1 MSRSSRFD
9 PAERDDEVA
18 EVRDAYRERPGISG
32 QVEQA
37 LAERENA
44 KAYGADTSGP
54 DKRLRQL
61 GHTRQKRTRPEAAE
75 ERRGAAEEKGGGEEQ
90 RREPPEGRSAR
101 PKDTAGTGAGDSSF
115 GGEDG
120 GSVAA
125 KGGKQQAAGG
135 SPPRTEP
142 KGK

>member
-1 MSRSSRFD
+1 MSDTRRYD
-9 PAERDDEVA
+9 PGDRDDEVA

-44 KAYGADTSGP
+44 VAYGADTSGP

-75 ERRGAAEEKGGGEEQ
+75 ARREDAEEKGGGEEQ
-90 RREPPEGRSAR
+90 RREPPEGRAAR
-101 PKDTAGTGAGDSSF
+101 PKDTAAAAGNPTAKGAGSGTDK
-115 GGEDG
+115 
-120 GSVAA
+120 AA
-125 KGGKQQAAGG
+125 GDGKQQAGG
-135 SPPRTEP
+135 SPPRGDS